1 MTDAVPDTTPA
12 PGSRWRLI
20 GPGIVAAAT
29 GVGAGDLVATLI
41 AGSMFGYALLWA
53 AVAGTLLKISLAE
66 AVGRWALASGRTIFD
81 GWSSLGPGWFAGRLN
96 WATLYFGVYVVLW
109 GFFYGATAMTASA
122 LPLAALLDGTA
133 MALDLKTWAMICG
146 VVGLVLVWF
155 NRYPVFEKL
164 MTGLVA
170 VMFVTVVGL
179 AFIVAPDLPAM
190 ARGLVPTLPAGSA
203 FYTLGLIGGVGGTIT
218 LAAYGY
224 WIGEKGWR
232 GPAWMRVMRL
242 DNRVGYAVTGIFVVA
257 MLIVGAELLYA
268 SNIALAR
275 GDRGLLDLDDVL
287 RERFGDVVGIMFLVG
302 FFAASFSS
310 LIGVWHGVSLMF
322 ADFFAHM
329 RGRADEAAARG
340 EGSPAFRGYLLWL
353 TFPPMALLFMDRPF
367 GLIVAYGALG
377 ALFMPFLA
385 LTLIWLLNSDRTPA
399 EWRSRWLSNGMLVA
413 GGLLFCVLA
422 GRELIGLFG

>member
-1 MTDAVPDTTPA
+1 MTDAQADTTLPS
-12 PGSRWRLI
+12 GSRWRLI

-29 GVGAGDLVATLI
+29 GVGAGDLVATLV

-53 AVAGTLLKISLAE
+53 AVVGTLLKISLAE
-66 AVGRWALASGRTIFD
+66 GVGRWALASGRTIFE
-81 GWSSLGPGWFAGRLN
+81 GWSSLGPGLFGGRLN
-96 WATLYFGVYVVLW
+96 WASAYFGVYVVLW
-109 GFFYGATAMTASA
+109 GFVYGATAMTASA
-122 LPLAALLDGTA
+122 LPLAALLDGTG
-133 MALDLKTWAMICG
+133 MALDLKGWAMICG

-179 AFIVAPDLPAM
+179 AVIVAPDLPAM

-232 GPAWMRVMRL
+232 GPAWMRVMQL
-242 DNRVGYAVTGIFVVA
+242 DNRVGYVVTGVFVVA
-257 MLIVGAELLYA
+257 MLIVGAELLHA
-268 SNIALAR
+268 SGVALAR
-275 GDRGLLDLDDVL
+275 GDRGLLDLDSVL

-322 ADFFAHM
+322 ADFWAHM
-329 RGRADEAAARG
+329 RGRADDPTAKG

-385 LTLIWLLNSDRTPA
+385 LTLVWLLNSLRTPA
-399 EWRSRWLSNGMLVA
+399 EWRSGWLSNTMLAA

-422 GRELIGLFG
+422 GQELIKLFS

>member
-1 MTDAVPDTTPA
+1 
-12 PGSRWRLI
+12 
-20 GPGIVAAAT
+20 
-29 GVGAGDLVATLI
+29 
-41 AGSMFGYALLWA
+41 
-53 AVAGTLLKISLAE
+53 
-66 AVGRWALASGRTIFD
+66 
-81 GWSSLGPGWFAGRLN
+81 
-96 WATLYFGVYVVLW
+96 VYVVVW
-109 GFFYGATAMTASA
+109 GFVYGATAMTASA
-122 LPLAALLDGTA
+122 LPLAALLDGTGL
-133 MALDLKTWAMICG
+133 ALDLKGWAMICG
-146 VVGLVLVWF
+146 VAGLILVWF

-164 MTGLVA
+164 MTALVA

-179 AFIVAPDLPAM
+179 AVIVAPDLPAL
-190 ARGLVPTLPAGSA
+190 ARGLVPTLPPQAA
-203 FYTLGLIGGVGGTIT
+203 YYTLGLIGGVGGTIT

-224 WIGEKGWR
+224 WIGQKGWR

-242 DNRVGYAVTGIFVVA
+242 DNRVGYVVTGVFVVA
-257 MLIVGAELLYA
+257 MLIVGAELLHA
-268 SNIALAR
+268 SGIALAG
-275 GDRGLLDLDDVL
+275 GDRGLLDLDGVL

-322 ADFFAHM
+322 ADFWAHM
-329 RGRADEAAARG
+329 RGRADDAAAKG

-385 LTLIWLLNSDRTPA
+385 LTLVWLLNSSRTPA
-399 EWRSRWLSNGMLVA
+399 GWRSGWLSNAMLAA

>member
-1 MTDAVPDTTPA
+1 MTDAPADTTPS

-20 GPGIVAAAT
+20 GPGLVAAAT

-53 AVAGTLLKISLAE
+53 AVLGTLLKISLAE

-81 GWSSLGPGWFAGRLN
+81 GWSSLGPGWFGGRLN
-96 WATLYFGVYVVLW
+96 WASVYFGVYVVVW
-109 GFFYGATAMTASA
+109 GFVYGATAMTASA
-122 LPLAALLDGTA
+122 LPVAALLDGTPL
-133 MALDLKTWAMICG
+133 ALDLKAWAMIFG
-146 VVGLVLVWF
+146 VTGLLMVWF
-155 NRYPVFEKL
+155 NRYPVFEKV
-164 MTGLVA
+164 MTALVA
-170 VMFVTVVGL
+170 VMFVTVVSL
-179 AFIVAPDLPAM
+179 AVIVAPDLPAL
-190 ARGLVPTLPAGSA
+190 ARGLVPTLPAGA
-203 FYTLGLIGGVGGTIT
+203 AYYTLGLIGGVGGTIT

-224 WIGEKGWR
+224 WIGQKGWR

-242 DNRVGYAVTGIFVVA
+242 DNRVGYAVTGVFVIA

-268 SNIALAR
+268 SNIALA
-275 GDRGLLDLDDVL
+275 GGERGLLDLDGVL
-287 RERFGDVVGIMFLVG
+287 RERFGDVVGVMFLLG

-310 LIGVWHGVSLMF
+310 LIGVWQGVSLMF
-322 ADFFAHM
+322 ADFWAHL
-329 RGRADEAAARG
+329 RGRSGDPAATG
-340 EGSPAFRGYLLWL
+340 EGSPAYRAYILWL

-385 LTLIWLLNSDRTPA
+385 LTLIWLLNSNRTPP
-399 EWRSRWLSNGMLVA
+399 EWRSGWLSNAMLAA

-422 GRELIGLFG
+422 GRELAGLFG

>member
-1 MTDAVPDTTPA
+1 MTPPTPHTTPA

-81 GWSSLGPGWFAGRLN
+81 GWSSLGPGWFDGRLN
-96 WATLYFGVYVVLW
+96 WASLYFGVYVVLW
-109 GFFYGATAMTASA
+109 GFVYGATAMTASA

-170 VMFVTVVGL
+170 VMFVTVIGL
-179 AFIVAPDLPAM
+179 AVIVAPDLPAL
-190 ARGLVPTLPAGSA
+190 ARGLVPSLPAGSA

-242 DNRVGYAVTGIFVVA
+242 DNRVGYAVTGVFVVA

-268 SNIALAR
+268 SGIALSQ

-287 RERFGDVVGIMFLVG
+287 RERFGDTVGIMFLVG

-322 ADFFAHM
+322 ADFWAHM
-329 RGRADEAAARG
+329 RGRADDAAAKG

-385 LTLIWLLNSDRTPA
+385 LTLIWLLNSSRTPP
-399 EWRSRWLSNGMLVA
+399 EWRSHWLSNGMLAA
-413 GGLLFCVLA
+413 GGVLFCVLA
-422 GRELIGLFG
+422 GRELMGLFG

>member
-109 GFFYGATAMTASA
+109 GFVYGATAMTASA

-179 AFIVAPDLPAM
+179 AVIVAPDLPAM

-232 GPAWMRVMRL
+232 GPAWMRVMKL
-242 DNRVGYAVTGIFVVA
+242 DNRVGYAVTGVFVVA
-257 MLIVGAELLYA
+257 MLIVGSELLYA
-268 SNIALAR
+268 SGVALSQ

-287 RERFGDVVGIMFLVG
+287 RERFGDVVGVMFLVG

-329 RGRADEAAARG
+329 RGRADDATARG

>member
-109 GFFYGATAMTASA
+109 GFVYGATAMTASA

-179 AFIVAPDLPAM
+179 AVIVAPDLPAM

-232 GPAWMRVMRL
+232 GPAWMRVMKL
-242 DNRVGYAVTGIFVVA
+242 DNRVGYAVTGVFVVA
-257 MLIVGAELLYA
+257 MLIVGSELLHA
-268 SNIALAR
+268 SGIALSQ
-275 GDRGLLDLDDVL
+275 GDRGLLDLDEVL

-329 RGRADEAAARG
+329 RGRADDAAAKG

-385 LTLIWLLNSDRTPA
+385 LTLIWLLNSNRTPA

-422 GRELIGLFG
+422 GRELMGLFG